1 MCSVSMARTSAI
13 LRRRPT
19 PRIRCSAIGSLR
31 IPLTPAPSP
40 RAERGRGPRS
50 GRARVSRLPQLLAE
64 EGGDRVERS
73 AGRAFFVVDIDD
85 FDVAARLAVVRD
97 EPLGLVPGEVGI
109 VVVIVMDDVGP
120 SLDP

>member
-19 PRIRCSAIGSLR
+19 PRIRCSAIGCLG

-50 GRARVSRLPQLLAE
+50 GRARVSRLPQVLAE
-64 EGGDRVERS
+64 ESGDWVERGGGG
-73 AGRAFFVVDIDD
+73 AGLVVDIND
-85 FDVAARLAVVRD
+85 FDIAARLAVVRD
-97 EPLGLVPGEVGI
+97 EPLRLVPGEV
-109 VVVIVMDDVGP
+109 
-120 SLDP
+120 